1 MSMAFDREGVGL
13 ASWRVISSAEEPVSR
28 RLRHRLPW
36 LAMGLAGAMLSAW
49 IVGFAEDEISRNVA
63 LAFFMPAIV
72 YMADAVGTQ
81 TEVLVVRSLSAGVPL
96 RDFFFKEAAAG
107 ILIGALIAVAFFPF
121 CLVFYDQANLA
132 LTVSLALFVSA
143 SAAGIIALVLPW
155 LLSRNGAD
163 PAFGS
168 GPLATVIQD
177 LLSIVIYLA
186 LATVIM

>member
-1 MSMAFDREGVGL
+1 MTFDREGVGL
-13 ASWRVISSAEEPVSR
+13 GSWRIISSAEEPVSR
-28 RLRHRLPW
+28 RLRHRVPW

-49 IVGFAEDEISRNVA
+49 IVGSAEDEISRNVA

-81 TEVLVVRSLSAGVPL
+81 TEVLVVRSLSAGIPL
-96 RDFFFKEAAAG
+96 RDFFFKEVAAG
-107 ILIGALIAVAFFPF
+107 VLIGALIAIAFFPF
-121 CLVFYDQANLA
+121 CFVLYDQADLA
-132 LTVSLALFVSA
+132 LTVSLALFVSS

-155 LLSRNGAD
+155 LLSRTGAD

-186 LATVIM
+186 LVSVVM

>member
-1 MSMAFDREGVGL
+1 MTFDREGAGL

-49 IVGFAEDEISRNVA
+49 TVGSAEDEISRNVA

-81 TEVLVVRSLSAGVPL
+81 TEVLVVRSLSAGIPL

-107 ILIGALIAVAFFPF
+107 VLIGALIALAFFPF
-121 CLVFYDQANLA
+121 CFVLYDQADLA

-143 SAAGIIALVLPW
+143 SVAGVIALVLPW
-155 LLSRNGAD
+155 LLSRSGAD

-186 LATVIM
+186 LATIIM